1 MMIFVQNGCYAFV
14 WAMISLLFSP
24 SANSFGLGDVLSSSS
39 AGQTR
44 NRANPGSVTGSNH
57 RRQHVIERVY
67 GSGNAVTRKNIA
79 EVEERMERSRT
90 GLNNPDH
97 VIEYENHPFEQ
108 QAMHN
113 RHYHQ
118 RYLQSSTT
126 ADSSSSSSVVFKPL
140 RIHFSTDAL
149 DNMRDASNAAK
160 IDFIKREILPRTADF
175 WQTALSVVPVSGNL
189 LISTS
194 ELDNRAYCGDSEFTE
209 VPTEH
214 ITDGVSD
221 ADLVLYISGT
231 PSTRFC
237 SGTTLAVAV
246 ACNFDQYDR
255 PTAGSVVRIP
265 AIPTPTKE
273 RAISR
278 NNMQPPPV
286 Q

>member
-1 MMIFVQNGCYAFV
+1 
-14 WAMISLLFSP
+14 MISLSLLS
-24 SANSFGLGDVLSSSS
+24 SADSFRLGDVLSSSS

-44 NRANPGSVTGSNH
+44 NRGNPGSMTGSNH

-67 GSGNAVTRKNIA
+67 GPGNAVTRKNIA

-90 GLNNPDH
+90 GLINPDH

-108 QAMHN
+108 QAIHS
-113 RHYHQ
+113 RRGDQ
-118 RYLQSSTT
+118 RFLQSSTT
-126 ADSSSSSSVVFKPL
+126 GDTSSSSSSAVFKPL
-140 RIHFSTDAL
+140 RIYFSTDAL

-214 ITDGVSD
+214 ITDGVPD
-221 ADLVLYISGT
+221 VDLVLYVSGT

-255 PTAGSVVRIP
+255 PTAGSVVRIT
-265 AIPTPTKE
+265 AIPSSQRRKE
-273 RAISR
+273 KQSR
-278 NNMQPPPV
+278 PEL
-286 Q
+286 